1 MDDFVLSNLQESRN
15 EWCSR
20 LVSIL
25 CPLVIEGVH
34 SIFNEAWK
42 MCIDQK
48 EAAKYLMTFQNLLTR
63 VPKWNSLIVEQE
75 RKRMIERS
83 GCNYLEDLITCVHI
97 IQLKVITCIRVGN
110 RQKKIDI
117 SIPKLDHFI
126 HKLYT
131 HVARKVYMNIYLFE
145 KNITQLQVQKNNR
158 ELELIVQ
165 ECIMITI
172 RESIPT
178 EDIIRAYMDESVE
191 HEEEVTIEQLN
202 EPVVQAGSGGDPA
215 TGGDVAGNSGE
226 SSSSAS
232 AATEESASGGSTATA
247 DADRPPAV
255 VPSIQNV
262 TDENVTTRLTF
273 NDFDSVLDLGTDQ
286 QTEVSAPKTLERLE
300 EISAANALQR
310 KLDEEE
316 ADAEDDGGR
325 IRIHRDNVIEP
336 GDLAATGG
344 ILSMD
349 ETTPILD
356 IDDLEI

>member
-42 MCIDQK
+42 MCIDQN
-48 EAAKYLMTFQNLLTR
+48 ESAKYLMTFQNLLER
-63 VPKWNSLIVEQE
+63 IPKWNSLIIEEE

-83 GCNYLEDLITCVHI
+83 GCNYMEDLITCVHI

-131 HVARKVYMNIYLFE
+131 HVARKIYTNVYLFE
-145 KNITQLQVQKNNR
+145 RNISKLQVQKNNR
-158 ELELIVQ
+158 ELEMIVQ
-165 ECIMITI
+165 ESIMITI

-191 HEEEVTIEQLN
+191 HEEEVTIEQLE
-202 EPVVQAGSGGDPA
+202 EPVVVPPSATEAGSS
-215 TGGDVAGNSGE
+215 TE
-226 SSSSAS
+226 SAAEPVTKSAS
-232 AATEESASGGSTATA
+232 DSSMETKEEPIHPT
-247 DADRPPAV
+247 
-255 VPSIQNV
+255 VPSIQN
-262 TDENVTTRLTF
+262 TYDEPVTTRLSF
-273 NDFDSVLDLGTDQ
+273 NDFDSVLDLGTDKSS
-286 QTEVSAPKTLERLE
+286 EVSAPKTIERLE
-300 EISAANALQR
+300 EISVANALQR
-310 KLDEEE
+310 KLDEES
-316 ADAEDDGGR
+316 DDDDDDSGR
-325 IRIHRDNVIEP
+325 IKISSDTA
-336 GDLAATGG
+336 DLA
-344 ILSMD
+344 INDLDDIPM
-349 ETTPILD
+349 LD
-356 IDDLEI
+356 IETLDFDSL

>member
-25 CPLVIEGVH
+25 CPLVIEGIH

-48 EAAKYLMTFQNLLTR
+48 EPAKYLMTFQNLLGR
-63 VPKWNSLIVEQE
+63 IPKWNSLIIEEE

-83 GCNYLEDLITCVHI
+83 GCNYMEDLITCVHI
-97 IQLKVITCIRVGN
+97 IQLKVITCIRVGS

-131 HVARKVYMNIYLFE
+131 HAARKIYTNVYLFE
-145 KNITQLQVQKNNR
+145 KNISQLQVQKNNR

-165 ECIMITI
+165 ESIMITI

-191 HEEEVTIEQLN
+191 HEEEVTIEQLE
-202 EPVVQAGSGGDPA
+202 EPVVQAQGTEGTEGTEGTATSAAAPESSG
-215 TGGDVAGNSGE
+215 
-226 SSSSAS
+226 SSSATKS
-232 AATEESASGGSTATA
+232 EEEPATPMS
-247 DADRPPAV
+247 
-255 VPSIQNV
+255 VPSIQN
-262 TDENVTTRLTF
+262 TDDEPVTTRLSF
-273 NDFDSVLDLGTDQ
+273 NDFDSVLDLGTDK
-286 QTEVSAPKTLERLE
+286 TSEVSAPKTIERLE
-300 EISAANALQR
+300 EISVANALQR
-310 KLDEEE
+310 KLDEE
-316 ADAEDDGGR
+316 AEDDSDDGGR
-325 IRIHRDNVIEP
+325 IRILPDSV
-336 GDLAATGG
+336 DLAVNTLDD
-344 ILSMD
+344 IPMMD
-349 ETTPILD
+349 IENLD
-356 IDDLEI
+356 FDSL

>member
-25 CPLVIEGVH
+25 CPLVIEGIH

-48 EAAKYLMTFQNLLTR
+48 EPAKYLMTFQNLLGR
-63 VPKWNSLIVEQE
+63 IPKWNSLIIEQE

-83 GCNYLEDLITCVHI
+83 GCNYMEDLITCVHI

-131 HVARKVYMNIYLFE
+131 HAARKIYTNVYLFE
-145 KNITQLQVQKNNR
+145 KNISQLQVQKNNR
-158 ELELIVQ
+158 ELELLVQ
-165 ECIMITI
+165 ESIMITI

-191 HEEEVTIEQLN
+191 HEEEVTIEQLE
-202 EPVVQAGSGGDPA
+202 EPVIQAQDTNKDTAHESNTDTAHESKGGDSATKPEEEPA
-215 TGGDVAGNSGE
+215 AMS
-226 SSSSAS
+226 
-232 AATEESASGGSTATA
+232 
-247 DADRPPAV
+247 
-255 VPSIQNV
+255 VPSIQN
-262 TDENVTTRLTF
+262 TDDEPVTTRLSF
-273 NDFDSVLDLGTDQ
+273 NDFDSVLDLGTDK
-286 QTEVSAPKTLERLE
+286 TSEVSAPKTIERLE
-300 EISAANALQR
+300 EISVANALQR
-310 KLDEEE
+310 KLDEETE
-316 ADAEDDGGR
+316 EESDDGGR
-325 IRIHRDNVIEP
+325 IRILSDNA
-336 GDLAATGG
+336 DLAVNTLDD
-344 ILSMD
+344 IPMMD
-349 ETTPILD
+349 IENLD
-356 IDDLEI
+356 FDSL

>member
-25 CPLVIEGVH
+25 CPLVIEGIH

-48 EAAKYLMTFQNLLTR
+48 EPAKYLMTFQNLLGR
-63 VPKWNSLIVEQE
+63 IPKWNSLIIEEE

-83 GCNYLEDLITCVHI
+83 GCNYMEDLITCVHI

-131 HVARKVYMNIYLFE
+131 HAARKIYTNVYLFE
-145 KNITQLQVQKNNR
+145 KNISQLQVQKNNR

-165 ECIMITI
+165 ESIMITI

-191 HEEEVTIEQLN
+191 HEEEVTIEQLE
-202 EPVVQAGSGGDPA
+202 EPVIQTQGTETKDADSTTDAAKDKDVDTSHDSASKSDEEPA
-215 TGGDVAGNSGE
+215 TAMS
-226 SSSSAS
+226 
-232 AATEESASGGSTATA
+232 
-247 DADRPPAV
+247 
-255 VPSIQNV
+255 VPSIQN
-262 TDENVTTRLTF
+262 TNEDPVTTRLSF
-273 NDFDSVLDLGTDQ
+273 NDFDSVLDLGTDK
-286 QTEVSAPKTLERLE
+286 TSEVSAPKTIERLE
-300 EISAANALQR
+300 EISVANALQR
-310 KLDEEE
+310 KLDEE
-316 ADAEDDGGR
+316 AEDESDDGGR
-325 IRIHRDNVIEP
+325 IRILSDNA
-336 GDLAATGG
+336 DLAVNTLDD
-344 ILSMD
+344 IPM
-349 ETTPILD
+349 LD
-356 IDDLEI
+356 IENLDFDSL

>member
-25 CPLVIEGVH
+25 CPLVIEGIH

-48 EAAKYLMTFQNLLTR
+48 EPAKYLMTFQNLLGR
-63 VPKWNSLIVEQE
+63 IPKWNSLIIEEE

-83 GCNYLEDLITCVHI
+83 GCNYMEDLITCVHI
-97 IQLKVITCIRVGN
+97 IQLKVITCIRVGS

-131 HVARKVYMNIYLFE
+131 HAARKIYTNVYLFE
-145 KNITQLQVQKNNR
+145 KNISQLQVQKNNR

-165 ECIMITI
+165 ESIMITI

-191 HEEEVTIEQLN
+191 HEEEVTIEQLE
-202 EPVVQAGSGGDPA
+202 EPVVQTKDTETSASTTPPKTSGSSSGSSNESAKSEEEPA
-215 TGGDVAGNSGE
+215 TPMS
-226 SSSSAS
+226 
-232 AATEESASGGSTATA
+232 
-247 DADRPPAV
+247 
-255 VPSIQNV
+255 VPSIQN
-262 TDENVTTRLTF
+262 TDDEPVTTRLSF
-273 NDFDSVLDLGTDQ
+273 NDFDSVLDLGTDK
-286 QTEVSAPKTLERLE
+286 TSEVSAPKTIERLE
-300 EISAANALQR
+300 EISVANALQR
-310 KLDEEE
+310 KLDEE
-316 ADAEDDGGR
+316 AEDDSDDGGR
-325 IRIHRDNVIEP
+325 IRILPDSV
-336 GDLAATGG
+336 DLAVNTLDD
-344 ILSMD
+344 IPMMD
-349 ETTPILD
+349 IENLD
-356 IDDLEI
+356 FDSL